1 MSFHDVESRGR
12 PSEFEVKL
20 GDTATQGAHS
30 KASQCGLGWAERASL
45 IVECGSPGNP
55 KGVHQ
60 SGSGA
65 AEATGTPQER
75 GDAFRSGGG
84 KCWRGGAGVR
94 GGKGEGETGKE
105 ETIANGVGCVGG
117 GGVKEW
123 NVSQVA
129 RPHPPLSEPGRQPS
143 VSGSQ
148 QGGLTCDSVTFRLAK
163 PPNTPTLHL
172 THFP

>member
-1 MSFHDVESRGR
+1 M
-12 PSEFEVKL
+12 

-30 KASQCGLGWAERASL
+30 KESQCGLGWAERASL

-75 GDAFRSGGG
+75 GDASRSGGG
-84 KCWRGGAGVR
+84 KCWRDGARVR

-105 ETIANGVGCVGG
+105 ETIANGVGCVVGG
-117 GGVKEW
+117 WGERVECFPSSPSTPSAFRARASAIGV
-123 NVSQVA
+123 
-129 RPHPPLSEPGRQPS
+129 RQPT
-143 VSGSQ
+143 
-148 QGGLTCDSVTFRLAK
+148 GGPHV
-163 PPNTPTLHL
+163 
-172 THFP
+172 